1 MEPDAKKK
9 TRIAALGKKMDDI
22 HLLNSAYWERG
33 EAVTSEAKAEYER
46 RVDRVEE
53 IRRELVQL
61 RST

>member
-46 RVDRVEE
+46 KPNTSAE
-53 IRRELVQL
+53 
-61 RST
+61 